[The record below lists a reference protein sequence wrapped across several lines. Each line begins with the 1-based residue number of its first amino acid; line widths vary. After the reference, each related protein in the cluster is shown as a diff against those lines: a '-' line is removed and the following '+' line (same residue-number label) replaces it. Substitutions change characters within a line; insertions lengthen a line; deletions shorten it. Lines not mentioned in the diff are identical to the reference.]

1 MQLVALN
8 KLKNEFLISFLETLI
23 YCLCILKIED
33 SEIYRNAVKLQ
44 KIPTKSVDGSSNEW
58 ISAMII
64 IANVNSF
71 DIFTKSQ
78 LADFLTLS
86 TKGVEEKRSSEIINN
101 LIYKIYMDIIE
112 SYESLDE
119 SLELLLMLFL
129 LSMAAWIDNIT
140 NLVI

>member
-44 KIPTKSVDGSSNEW
+44 KIPTNSVDGSSNEW
-58 ISAMII
+58 ISTMII
-64 IANVNSF
+64 IANVNSL

-129 LSMAAWIDNIT
+129 LSMKT
-140 NLVI
+140 SLCT